1 MMTQTIPSIETVEL
15 FAPNT
20 GNRRVIINGVLCYE
34 WEFQGILYYPMV
46 EFVPYYH
53 NPCKEPIKEVYRLD
67 GTRVGTLRWVNLDLD
82 TVEYDYYLD
91 DDDNEPASTTTIA
104 RQTTGLLN
112 QNTNPE
118 YIWNT
123 LLPERFIIQNYYG
136 HKYTYRLSNDKLI
149 KFQYNNR
156 RYNEHSRRDKFL
168 LLRKFGEEVKHSGNI
183 STDFEEEPEL
193 YILNSILPPSLNT
206 GIFHVFEMEDEIPLY
221 LEPAILLK

>member
-1 MMTQTIPSIETVEL
+1 MMINQLTPAIEIVEI
-15 FAPNT
+15 FASNT
-20 GNRRVIINGVLCYE
+20 GNRRVIINDALCYE

-46 EFVPYYH
+46 EFVPYYQ

-67 GTRVGTLRWVNLDLD
+67 GTRVGTLHWFNLDLD
-82 TVEYDYYLD
+82 TAEYDLD
-91 DDDNEPASTTTIA
+91 DDDNEPEESTIA
-104 RQTTGLLN
+104 RQAELN
-112 QNTNPE
+112 RNTNPE
-118 YIWNT
+118 YTWNT

-136 HKYTYRLSNDKLI
+136 HKYTYNLNIDNLI
-149 KFQYNNR
+149 KFQYNIR
-156 RYNEHSRRDKFL
+156 RYNERSRRDQFL

-183 STDFEEEPEL
+183 PTDFEEEPEL